1 MELILSI
8 CLIASPVT
16 CREEAVSVSVEIP
29 PAPVQCMIGAMPVIA
44 EWSETHPKW
53 KVLKWRCARPGVG
66 GREI

>member
-8 CLIASPVT
+8 CLIASPGT
-16 CREEAVSVSVEIP
+16 CKEEAVSLNVELPPIP
-29 PAPVQCMIGAMPVIA
+29 IQCMMGAMPVIA

-53 KVLKWRCARPGVG
+53 KVTKWRCGRPGAA

>member
-8 CLIASPVT
+8 CLIASPGT
-16 CREEAVSVSVEIP
+16 CREEAVSMNIEQTPIST
-29 PAPVQCMIGAMPVIA
+29 QCVMGAMPVIA

-53 KVLKWRCARPGVG
+53 RVTRWRCGRPGAG